1 MADREVGH
9 RFFLFG
15 VKRNE
20 IDLLF
25 TRLFVPLPS
34 KWRSYSVSTK
44 KETLFFVLCSTIRN
58 FANEKTNCY

>member
-9 RFFLFG
+9 RFFLIFG

-25 TRLFVPLPS
+25 TRLFVSLQA
-34 KWRSYSVSTK
+34 K
-44 KETLFFVLCSTIRN
+44 KN
-58 FANEKTNCY
+58 N